1 MSIYETQQQNGIGR
15 TDDEQKQPVSRAELE
30 IRLKIEE
37 LKRVQL
43 RRRLDRLENAVGV
56 EPTGY
61 TDEMEEIQ
69 HGLLEELDELEVDD
83 E

>member
-1 MSIYETQQQNGIGR
+1 MSIFETQQQNGIGR
-15 TDDEQKQPVSRAELE
+15 TDDKQPVSRAELE
-30 IRLKIEE
+30 IRLKMEE

-56 EPTGY
+56 EPDGY

-69 HGLLEELDELEVDD
+69 HGLLEELDQLEVDQ
-83 E
+83 